1 MMAQDCTTA
10 TATITFYRNGGSPT
24 PPTPVYDDYYFSVS
38 SSKKVV
44 FAPGNLK
51 YSYSGGTGVFSF
63 YENQYGYE
71 NVATQPFCNGSYGDS
86 YTIDLFGFGTSGLG
100 ASPKQPNLLSC
111 NNSDYVNENLTHDNQ
126 YDWGSNA
133 IGSYA
138 ANTWSTPSFA
148 EWDYLFFHRANYSNL
163 QGNGRINVS
172 GDTWVNGIIIL
183 PDNWVAPAGISFTP
197 ITRINDLG
205 DNNKYTLEQW
215 TVMENAGAVFL
226 PAAGYAGD
234 ERPSDNLCSCYMS
247 SSNIN
252 NDKFSRLTMCCD
264 FITKI
269 EDTDKKWRAAVRL
282 VRNAVLPVYEPHYF
296 SVSAGNKVKFAP
308 GNVHYDGS
316 AYTFLS
322 NQYSYG
328 RNADVNNRDL
338 FDFKS
343 DWISESIN
351 GDEAGRWNNLTQ
363 AEWEYLWNRSEDSHL
378 MWTHAKVNG
387 TYGLVLFPDGWN
399 DTTGYIT
406 DYGFSYVNPED
417 ESKHNFTVEQWEA
430 LETIGAVFLPG
441 AGNYGECCINNCA
454 MYMSLTPSE
463 GSKYYLMCSCK
474 DFAPKWEGEGGVVAT
489 DFGAAVR
496 PVRAAEI
503 VTP

>member
-1 MMAQDCTTA
+1 MMAQDDCTTA

-24 PPTPVYDDYYFSVS
+24 PVYDEYSFSVALN
-38 SSKKVV
+38 KKVV

-71 NVATQPFCNGSYGDS
+71 NVATQPLCGGSYGDS

-100 ASPKQPNLLSC
+100 ASPKHPNLLSC
-111 NNSDYVNENLTHDNQ
+111 TNSDYVNENLTHDNQ

-133 IGSYA
+133 IGAYA
-138 ANTWSTPSFA
+138 ANTWSTPSSA
-148 EWDYLFFHRANYSNL
+148 EWDYLFFHRANWSNL

-172 GDTWVNGIIIL
+172 GETWVNGIIIL

-197 ITRINDLG
+197 ITKINDLG

-308 GNVHYDGS
+308 GNVHYNGS

-328 RNADVNNRDL
+328 RNADANNRDL

-351 GDEAGRWNNLTQ
+351 GDEAGRWNNLTK
-363 AEWEYLWNRSEDSHL
+363 AEWDYLLARSEGGHV

-387 TYGLVLFPDGWN
+387 TYGLVLLPDDWN
-399 DTTGYIT
+399 NTSVVTVV
-406 DYGFSYVNPED
+406 YGHNYGDDNVNSYSVVD
-417 ESKHNFTVEQWEA
+417 WQA
-430 LETIGAVFLPG
+430 LEAIGAVFLPG
-441 AGNYGECCINNCA
+441 AGNYENHGNNCA

-474 DFAPKWEGEGGVVAT
+474 DFDPKWEGDGGVALN
-489 DFGAAVR
+489 FGAAVR